1 LKRVSAKT
9 ALLSPEWIKKAPNA
23 AVIPDCLAK
32 IKAYVRSLNA
42 AEKKAAKYILENPEN
57 VLNMTISELASESAV
72 SESTVF
78 KLCRTLDFNGFREFK
93 ITLARQYQGADPI
106 SIANEPIKKTDSAE
120 SIAYKTFQFSIDALN
135 NSLKTLDY
143 AELERACTAL
153 KKAQR
158 VLVIS
163 IGISR
168 TTSVFAAD
176 KFSFFGI
183 DAVAAMDAHVQAM
196 RASLLTAKD
205 VLFAFSRSGD
215 TRDII
220 ETVKIAREKGATI
233 IGVTNN
239 PRSYF
244 AKLLDIQLLVESKD
258 DKFRWDVLASRIEH
272 FCVVDTIYM
281 LLAARSQ
288 KRASAYFENV
298 QHAAAI
304 KQF

>member
-1 LKRVSAKT
+1 LKRAST
-9 ALLSPEWIKKAPNA
+9 NTGLLSPGRIKTPSA

-42 AEKKAAKYILENPEN
+42 AEKKVAKYILESPDN
-57 VLNMTISELASESAV
+57 VLNMTISELAAESAV

-78 KLCRTLDFNGFREFK
+78 KLCRTLDFNGFRDFK
-93 ITLARQYQGADPI
+93 ITLARQYQGPDSI

-143 AELERACTAL
+143 TELERACTAL
-153 KKAQR
+153 KKAHK

-258 DKFRWDVLASRIEH
+258 AKFRWDVLASRIEH

-281 LLAARSQ
+281 MLAARSQ

>member
-1 LKRVSAKT
+1 LNKRSTLTSRHSIGRLKVAN
-9 ALLSPEWIKKAPNA
+9 E
-23 AVIPDCLAK
+23 AVIPDCLAR
-32 IKAYVRSLNA
+32 IKAYLRSLNA
-42 AEKKAAKYILENPEN
+42 AEKKVAKYILDSPDD
-57 VLNMTISELASESAV
+57 VLNMTISELAAESSV

-78 KLCRTLDFNGFREFK
+78 KLCRTLDFNGFRDFK
-93 ITLARQYQGADPI
+93 ITLARQYQGPDSFSI
-106 SIANEPIKKTDSAE
+106 SDEPIKRTDSAA
-120 SIAYKTFQFSIDALN
+120 SIAHKAFQFSIDALN

-143 AELERACTAL
+143 AEFERACTAL
-153 KKAQR
+153 KKAQK

-183 DAVAAMDAHVQAM
+183 DAAAATDAHVQAM
-196 RASLLTAKD
+196 RASLLSARD

-220 ETVKIAREKGATI
+220 ETVKIAKDKGATI

-258 DKFRWDVLASRIEH
+258 AKFRWDVLASRIEH
-272 FCVVDTIYM
+272 FCVVDAIYM
-281 LLAARSQ
+281 MLAARSP
-288 KRASAYFENV
+288 KRASAYFENI

>member
-1 LKRVSAKT
+1 MQKTSSTPGSHTNKAK
-9 ALLSPEWIKKAPNA
+9 ASSEA
-23 AVIPDCLAK
+23 AIPDCLAK
-32 IKAYVRSLNA
+32 IKAYLRSLNT
-42 AEKKAAKYILENPEN
+42 AENKVAKYILKNPEN
-57 VLNMTISELASESAV
+57 VLNMTISELAAESSV

-78 KLCRTLDFNGFREFK
+78 KLCRTLDFNGFRDFK
-93 ITLARQYQGADPI
+93 ITLARQYRAPEPI
-106 SIANEPIKKTDSAE
+106 SIANEPIKRTDSAE
-120 SIAYKTFQFSIDALN
+120 GIAYKTFQFSIDSLN

-143 AELERACTAL
+143 AELEQACTAL
-153 KKAQR
+153 KKAHK

-176 KFSFFGI
+176 KLSFFGI
-183 DAVAAMDAHVQAM
+183 DAVAATDAHVQAM
-196 RASLLTAKD
+196 RASLLTTKD
-205 VLFAFSRSGD
+205 LLFAFSRSGD

-220 ETVKIAREKGATI
+220 ESVKIARDKGAKI

-258 DKFRWDVLASRIEH
+258 TEFRGDVLASRIEH

-281 LLAARSQ
+281 MLAARSR
-288 KRASAYFENV
+288 KRASAHFENV

>member
-1 LKRVSAKT
+1 LKKKSAK
-9 ALLSPEWIKKAPNA
+9 ADQQSNKPGKASIGPA
-23 AVIPDCLAK
+23 IPDCLTK
-32 IKAYVRSLNA
+32 IKAYLRSLNA
-42 AEKKAAKYILENPEN
+42 AEKKVANYILKHPEN
-57 VLNMTISELASESAV
+57 VLNMSISELAGESSV

-93 ITLARQYQGADPI
+93 ITLARQYQGPDPF
-106 SIANEPIKKTDSAE
+106 SIADETIKRTDSAE
-120 SIAYKTFQFSIDALN
+120 SITYKAFHFSIDSLN

-143 AELERACTAL
+143 DELGRACTTLNKA
-153 KKAQR
+153 KK

-163 IGISR
+163 VGISR
-168 TTSVFAAD
+168 TTSIFAAD
-176 KFSFFGI
+176 KFSFFGL
-183 DAVAAMDAHVQAM
+183 DATAATDPHVQAM
-196 RASLLTAKD
+196 RASLLTERD

-220 ETVKIAREKGATI
+220 ETVNIAKTNSATI

-258 DKFRWDVLASRIEH
+258 SKFRWDVLASRIEH
-272 FCVVDTIYM
+272 FCVVDAIYM
-281 LLAARSQ
+281 MLAARSQ

>member
-1 LKRVSAKT
+1 MSAS
-9 ALLSPEWIKKAPNA
+9 ASERPP
-23 AVIPDCLAK
+23 
-32 IKAYVRSLNA
+32 IKAYLRSLNA
-42 AEKKAAKYILENPEN
+42 AEKKVAKYILENPDD
-57 VLNMTISELASESAV
+57 VLNMTISELAAESSV

-78 KLCRTLDFNGFREFK
+78 KLCRTLDFNGFRDFK
-93 ITLARQYQGADPI
+93 ITLARQYQGPDPF
-106 SIANEPIKKTDSAE
+106 SIANESIKRTDSPE
-120 SIAYKTFQFSIDALN
+120 NIAHKAFQFSIDALN

-143 AELERACTAL
+143 AELERACIAL
-153 KKAQR
+153 KKSQK

-183 DAVAAMDAHVQAM
+183 DAVAATDAHVQAM
-196 RASLLTAKD
+196 RASLLTARD

-220 ETVKIAREKGATI
+220 ETVQIAKDKGATI

-258 DKFRWDVLASRIEH
+258 AKFRWDVLASRIEH
-272 FCVVDTIYM
+272 FCVVDAIYM
-281 LLAARSQ
+281 MLAARSQ
-288 KRASAYFENV
+288 KRASAYFENI

-304 KQF
+304 KQY

>member
-1 LKRVSAKT
+1 MKKTPVSSGSYSTGRVKGPREP
-9 ALLSPEWIKKAPNA
+9 L
-23 AVIPDCLAK
+23 IPDCLAK
-32 IKAYVRSLNA
+32 IKVYLRSLNT
-42 AEKKAAKYILENPEN
+42 AEKKVAKYILESPEN
-57 VLNMTISELASESAV
+57 VLNMTISEVAAESAV

-78 KLCRTLDFNGFREFK
+78 KLCRTLDFNGFRDFK
-93 ITLARQYQGADPI
+93 ITLARQYQGPDPI
-106 SIANEPIKKTDSAE
+106 SISSEPIKRTDSAE
-120 SIAYKTFQFSIDALN
+120 SIAYKTFQFSIDALA

-143 AELERACTAL
+143 AELERACEAL
-153 KKAQR
+153 KKARR

-183 DAVAAMDAHVQAM
+183 DAMAAMDAHVQAM
-196 RASLLTAKD
+196 RASLLTPKD

-258 DKFRWDVLASRIEH
+258 SKFRWDVLASRIEH
-272 FCVVDTIYM
+272 FCLVDTIYM

-288 KRASAYFENV
+288 KRASVCFENV

>member
-1 LKRVSAKT
+1 LNKKSTATSRLAVSRLGNT
-9 ALLSPEWIKKAPNA
+9 RPV
-23 AVIPDCLAK
+23 VIPDCLAK
-32 IKAYVRSLNA
+32 IKAYFRSLNA
-42 AEKKAAKYILENPEN
+42 AEKKVAKYILESPDN
-57 VLNMTISELASESAV
+57 VLNMTISEVAAESSV

-78 KLCRTLDFNGFREFK
+78 KLCRTLDFNGFRDFK
-93 ITLARQYQGADPI
+93 IALARQYQGPDTF
-106 SIANEPIKKTDSAE
+106 SIADEPVKRSDSAE
-120 SIAYKTFQFSIDALN
+120 SIAYKAFGFSIDALN

-143 AELERACTAL
+143 TELEQAYTAL
-153 KKAQR
+153 KNAQK

-168 TTSVFAAD
+168 TTSIFAAD

-183 DAVAAMDAHVQAM
+183 DAVAATDAHVQAM
-196 RASLLTAKD
+196 RASLLTPRD

-220 ETVKIAREKGATI
+220 ETVKIAKDKGATI

-244 AKLLDIQLLVESKD
+244 AKLLDIRLLVESKD
-258 DKFRWDVLASRIEH
+258 SKFRWDVLASRIEH
-272 FCVVDTIYM
+272 FCVVDTLYIM
-281 LLAARSQ
+281 LAARGP
-288 KRASAYFENV
+288 KRASACFENI